1 MFDFNSSMK
10 KLNLVLLL
18 LFLCFQLYSQEDY
31 EFGKVTQAELEM
43 TVYEN
48 DSTANAV
55 VLFEQG
61 DIEFFEGSSSFY
73 TRTKVYTKIK
83 ILNNE
88 GFDEG
93 TVEFIIYSGR
103 LKKEKIRKI
112 KGITH
117 NGNTISELNEDDI
130 YETDLSENYKK
141 ISFALPNIKVGS
153 VIEYSYVFETPFTF
167 KFKGWDFQSYIPKV
181 ESVFKA
187 KVPPNFRYNRQ
198 LIGGLALS
206 RNEAII
212 KKNCIAY
219 LHMAGFFECEQLTY
233 AMVDI
238 PAFIEED
245 YMTAPSNFI
254 SRIEFELAH
263 YERNDGENWKFTQ
276 NWNEVDNHFNNDDSI
291 GGQLR
296 RNSFF
301 EKNIPADI
309 LSEKDY
315 LTRAIKI
322 FQFIQNHYSWNGNH
336 SLSAKMFVRKA
347 FNAKIGSVGEIN
359 LSLINALNAFGI
371 EAELVLLSTRD
382 NGTPSKVHP
391 IISDFNYIIAKIEV
405 DKKTIFLD
413 ASDKTM
419 AFGMLPFNCLNG
431 DARVMDFKY
440 GSYWEKVKPYTPTKH
455 KINMFLNLDSIGNT
469 KGKMR
474 IVHYGYNAINTRE
487 KLNLL
492 KETKYLLDFEGQNDN
507 LIINNY
513 NHKKLDNKEKS
524 FTEEFE
530 ITIENDDTIGDKIIL
545 NPFFFTNVKENP
557 FKLESRLYPV
567 DFGFTKKNEIIITIN
582 IPENIE
588 IESMPSNR
596 SIVLP
601 NNKGEMTYSSTFKN
615 NKISIN
621 FKYLINEA
629 VFYSNEYQNLK
640 EFFNQIIL
648 SQNEP
653 IILNRQSN

>member
-1 MFDFNSSMK
+1 MK
-10 KLNLVLLL
+10 KLSLLL
-18 LFLCFQLYSQEDY
+18 IFFLCFQLYSQEDY
-31 EFGKVTQAELEM
+31 QFGKVTPEELFM
-43 TVYEN
+43 TVYDK

-55 VLFEQG
+55 VLYEQG
-61 DIEFFEGSSSFY
+61 DVEFFEGSTSFY

-83 ILNNE
+83 ILSNE

-93 TVEFIIYSGR
+93 TVEFIVYDDR
-103 LKKEKIRKI
+103 LKKERIKKIR
-112 KGITH
+112 GITH
-117 NGNTISELNEDDI
+117 NGNSITELSDDAI
-130 YETDLSENYKK
+130 YETELSENYKK

-187 KVPPNFRYNRQ
+187 KIPPNFRYNRQ
-198 LIGGLALS
+198 LIGALTLS
-206 RNEAII
+206 KNEAII

-219 LHMAGFFECEQLTY
+219 LHMPGFFECEQLTY

-276 NWNEVDNHFNNDDSI
+276 NWKEVDNHFNNDDSI

-301 EKNIPADI
+301 KKNIPVDI
-309 LSEKDY
+309 QNEKDY

-322 FQFIQNHYSWNGNH
+322 FKFIQNHFSWNGNH
-336 SLSAKMFVRKA
+336 SISSKMSVRKA
-347 FNAKIGSVGEIN
+347 FGNNKGSVGEIN
-359 LSLINALNAFGI
+359 LSLINALNSYDI

-391 IISDFNYIIAKIEV
+391 VITDFNYIIAKIEV
-405 DKKTIFLD
+405 DGKTIFLD

-419 AFGMLPFNCLNG
+419 SFGMLPFKCLNG

-440 GSYWEKVKPYTPTKH
+440 GSYWEQVKPYSPTKH
-455 KINMFLNLDSIGNT
+455 KINMFLNLDSIGKA

-474 IVHYGYNAINTRE
+474 IVHYGYNARDARE
-487 KLNLL
+487 KIDLI
-492 KETKYLLDFEGQNDN
+492 KKDKYLFAIEDENDN

-513 NHKKLDNKEKS
+513 NRKNLENKEKS

-545 NPFFFTNVKENP
+545 NPFFFSNLKENP

-567 DFGFTKKNEIIITIN
+567 DFGFTKKNEFIITIN
-582 IPENIE
+582 IPENFK
-588 IESMPSNR
+588 IESMPSNK
-596 SIVLP
+596 SMVLP
-601 NNKGEMTYSSTFKN
+601 NNKGEMTYSSSFKN
-615 NKISIN
+615 KKLSVN
-621 FKYLINEA
+621 FKYSINA
-629 VFYSNEYQNLK
+629 TVFYSDEYQILK
-640 EFFNQIIL
+640 EFINQIIFL
-648 SQNEP
+648 QSEP
-653 IILNRQSN
+653 VILVNQTH

>member
-1 MFDFNSSMK
+1 MK
-10 KLNLVLLL
+10 KLSLLL
-18 LFLCFQLYSQEDY
+18 IFFLCFQLYSQKDY
-31 EFGKVTQAELEM
+31 EFGKVTPEELFM
-43 TVYEN
+43 KVYDK

-55 VLFEQG
+55 VLYEQG
-61 DIEFFEGSSSFY
+61 DVEFFEGSTSFY

-83 ILNNE
+83 ILSKE

-93 TVEFIIYSGR
+93 TVEFIIYNGR
-103 LKKEKIRKI
+103 LKKERVVKI

-117 NGNTISELNEDDI
+117 NGNTISELNEDAI
-130 YETDLSENYKK
+130 YETELSENYKK

-167 KFKGWDFQSYIPKV
+167 KFKGWDFQSYVPKV
-181 ESVFKA
+181 KSVFKA
-187 KVPPNFRYNRQ
+187 KIPPNFRYNRQ
-198 LIGGLALS
+198 LIGALTLS
-206 RNEAII
+206 KNEAVI

-219 LHMAGFFECEQLTY
+219 LHMSGFFECEQLTY
-233 AMVDI
+233 EMVDI

-301 EKNIPADI
+301 KKNIPADI
-309 LSEKDY
+309 LNEKNY

-336 SLSAKMFVRKA
+336 NLSAKMSVRKA
-347 FNAKIGSVGEIN
+347 FGNKKGSVGEIN
-359 LSLINALNAFGI
+359 LSLINALNVCGI

-391 IISDFNYIIAKIEV
+391 IITDFNYIIAKIEV
-405 DKKTIFLD
+405 DEKTIFLD
-413 ASDKTM
+413 ASDKKM
-419 AFGMLPFNCLNG
+419 AFGMLPFKCLNG

-440 GSYWEKVKPYTPTKH
+440 GSYWEKVKPYTQTKN
-455 KINMFLNLDSIGNT
+455 KINMFLNLDNIGIT
-469 KGKMR
+469 TGKMR
-474 IVHYGYNAINTRE
+474 IVHYGYNAIEARK
-487 KLNLL
+487 KLDSI
-492 KETKYLLDFEGQNDN
+492 KEDKYLLDFEDENDN

-513 NHKKLDNKEKS
+513 NQKNVENKEKP

-545 NPFFFTNVKENP
+545 NPFFF
-557 FKLESRLYPV
+557 S
-567 DFGFTKKNEIIITIN
+567 
-582 IPENIE
+582 
-588 IESMPSNR
+588 
-596 SIVLP
+596 
-601 NNKGEMTYSSTFKN
+601 
-615 NKISIN
+615 
-621 FKYLINEA
+621 
-629 VFYSNEYQNLK
+629 
-640 EFFNQIIL
+640 
-648 SQNEP
+648 
-653 IILNRQSN
+653 